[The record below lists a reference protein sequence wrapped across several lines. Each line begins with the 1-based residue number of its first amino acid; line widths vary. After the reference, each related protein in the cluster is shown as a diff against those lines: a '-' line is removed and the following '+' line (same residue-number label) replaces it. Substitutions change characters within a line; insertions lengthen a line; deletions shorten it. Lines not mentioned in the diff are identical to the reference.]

1 MKDSIITVKRKKT
14 ELITLLIC
22 FIVANLL
29 NLYAIIAYN
38 TKLGELFTQLGYVL
52 FFTVA
57 LYVVWSVLR
66 IVFYGV
72 KKIIKNTPNP

>member
-1 MKDSIITVKRKKT
+1 MKDSIITTKRKKT

-72 KKIIKNTPNP
+72 KKIIKTIN